1 MTEAV
6 ADRLEGAPRQ
16 LRRRWF
22 KARAVAEA
30 LEQGAGV
37 SAIAHRLGIHRRS
50 SLGGVVW
57 S

>member
-1 MTEAV
+1 MPTALRV
-6 ADRLEGAPRQ
+6 HRGSFADAG
-16 LRRRWF
+16 F